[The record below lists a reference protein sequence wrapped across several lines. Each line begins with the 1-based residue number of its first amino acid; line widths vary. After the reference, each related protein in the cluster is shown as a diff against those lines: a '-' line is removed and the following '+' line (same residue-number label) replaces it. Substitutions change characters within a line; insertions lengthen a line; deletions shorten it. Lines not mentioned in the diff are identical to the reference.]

1 LIGRSPESDRG
12 PSKTPDARPIWQE
25 ERIDNGQLFTIADL
39 RKPVYSSLPNCLK
52 KYIER
57 SLNRRLA
64 EQGWENILLNIT
76 KGSWVNT
83 YTNIVAVCLATALC
97 GCAALQQAVSQPQ
110 AAPAAAPSTAG
121 NNTQATK
128 TSDGR
133 TIQKIQVGDLEGEI
147 IGAPAKNSKFA
158 KLRIGMGEKQVE
170 DLIGTPNDSHLYTTG
185 KAFIPFY
192 FGKDAYRFQTFYRK
206 EGSLTFQG
214 GGITGTSKLLI
225 RVSVDTLADGYAHDD
240 NDK

>member
-1 LIGRSPESDRG
+1 
-12 PSKTPDARPIWQE
+12 
-25 ERIDNGQLFTIADL
+25 
-39 RKPVYSSLPNCLK
+39 
-52 KYIER
+52 
-57 SLNRRLA
+57 
-64 EQGWENILLNIT
+64 
-76 KGSWVNT
+76 
-83 YTNIVAVCLATALC
+83 
-97 GCAALQQAVSQPQ
+97 
-110 AAPAAAPSTAG
+110 
-121 NNTQATK
+121 
-128 TSDGR
+128 
-133 TIQKIQVGDLEGEI
+133 
-147 IGAPAKNSKFA
+147 
-158 KLRIGMGEKQVE
+158 MGEKQVE